1 MNKFILKLKLLN
13 IFIIISFFSFSGFG
27 QTGQT
32 SNLIVTNEISS
43 LNTYQFDILLANTGS
58 GTLEIANLN
67 ILDSL
72 KKRNNNTFQES
83 LSQRNSLSDKL
94 RDLCSQKIAEF
105 EDLEPEVKSQSKKL
119 LKLDQELSIFLD
131 LEIQKLRGKYYASGR
146 RFF

>member
-1 MNKFILKLKLLN
+1 MDSQKQLLEILK
-13 IFIIISFFSFSGFG
+13 S
-27 QTGQT
+27 
-32 SNLIVTNEISS
+32 
-43 LNTYQFDILLANTGS
+43 
-58 GTLEIANLN
+58 LEIANLN

-94 RDLCSQKIAEF
+94 RDLCSEKIAEF

-119 LKLDQELSIFLD
+119 LKLDEELSIFLD